1 VAVKGRYLHKLNS
14 RWRIIGYSEGEIEP
28 DSGYREAMKSR
39 IATISALAGVL
50 LTGVAAAAVNTQAL
64 QGSANPEVAVTN
76 VADANLTS
84 SDSAYNN
91 NGLVT
96 DISAFEAVPSPV
108 IEYQY
113 VTVPAPVTPAAP
125 KAHKAS
131 AKKKS
136 VSKSSSSSSN
146 DDEGEDE
153 DDDEGEDD

>member
-1 VAVKGRYLHKLNS
+1 
-14 RWRIIGYSEGEIEP
+14 
-28 DSGYREAMKSR
+28 MKSR

-50 LTGVAAAAVNTQAL
+50 FTGVAAAAVNTQAL
-64 QGSANPEVAVTN
+64 QGSGTPEVAVTD
-76 VADANLTS
+76 VADANLTA

-113 VTVPAPVTPAAP
+113 VSVPAPATAAPAP

-131 AKKKS
+131 AKKTT
-136 VSKSSSSSSN
+136 VSKSTSSSSN
-146 DDEGEDE
+146 DDEGDDEDE
-153 DDDEGEDD
+153 HEDEDEGEDD